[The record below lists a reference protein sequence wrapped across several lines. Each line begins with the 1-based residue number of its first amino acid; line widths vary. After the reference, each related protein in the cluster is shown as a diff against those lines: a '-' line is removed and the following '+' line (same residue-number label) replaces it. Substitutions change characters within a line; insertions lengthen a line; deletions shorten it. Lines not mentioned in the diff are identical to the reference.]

1 MNHKVRLS
9 VLCCSMVLLSGCGVI
24 KEAFPDKEKDYRY
37 THEIPEIVVPNNL
50 GQQANSVTRS
60 MPEAEIIDEPVMKQS
75 MPIIE
80 PPKAST
86 QFIPSPKV
94 AAPSVKPQPNIKAE
108 QAKVKTLTKPEA
120 AEQTPAPNANGA
132 LQTTPLQETPIEVSK
147 YAESVADA
155 DAAVAPVLKLRKT
168 SERTAVLH
176 FNQNEERTWRIV
188 GKALTQQAVEISER
202 NTKAH
207 YFTVQYEPQAK
218 ALKDDSIW
226 DDIGFIFGAENN
238 QEQSYRIALTE
249 KDKQTEIRVLDAEN
263 KVCST
268 DACIQLTKL
277 LQTAIEKAMK
287 D

>member
-1 MNHKVRLS
+1 MSHNVRLS
-9 VLCCSMVLLSGCGVI
+9 VLCWAVALLSGCGML

-50 GQQANSVTRS
+50 GQSAKSVARS
-60 MPEAEIIDEPVMKQS
+60 TPPIAEVSNASIPK
-75 MPIIE
+75 IE
-80 PPKAST
+80 
-86 QFIPSPKV
+86 SPKLPV
-94 AAPSVKPQPNIKAE
+94 RPMTSQPISAPVLKQQDVEKPE
-108 QAKVKTLTKPEA
+108 QAPAKPEVT
-120 AEQTPAPNANGA
+120 EQTPDSNTV
-132 LQTTPLQETPIEVSK
+132 LQTTPLQETPIEVSN
-147 YAESVADA
+147 YAEGVADA
-155 DAAVAPVLKLRKT
+155 DTAIAPELKLRKT
-168 SERTAVLH
+168 SERTAVLQ
-176 FNQNEERTWRIV
+176 FNQNMERTWRLV

-263 KVCST
+263 KVCTT
-268 DACIQLTKL
+268 DACVQLTKL
-277 LQTAIEKAMK
+277 LKTAIEKAMK

>member
-1 MNHKVRLS
+1 MKHKMPLI
-9 VLCCSMVLLSGCGVI
+9 VLCWVAALLSGCGI
-24 KEAFPDKEKDYRY
+24 LKEAFPDKEKDYRY

-50 GQQANSVTRS
+50 GQSAKSVTRS
-60 MPEAEIIDEPVMKQS
+60 APPIAAVSDESATKV
-75 MPIIE
+75 E
-80 PPKAST
+80 
-86 QFIPSPKV
+86 SPKLP
-94 AAPSVKPQPNIKAE
+94 APPLPSQPISAPVLKQQKVVKPEPAPVVE
-108 QAKVKTLTKPEA
+108 PEVTG
-120 AEQTPAPNANGA
+120 QTPDSNAI
-132 LQTTPLQETPIEVSK
+132 LQTTPLQETPIEVSS
-147 YAESVADA
+147 YAEGVADA
-155 DAAVAPVLKLRKT
+155 DAAIAPALKLHKT
-168 SERTAVLH
+168 SERTAVLQ
-176 FNQNEERTWRIV
+176 FNQNMERTWRIV

-226 DDIGFIFGAENN
+226 DEIGFIFGAENN

-249 KDKQTEIRVLDAEN
+249 KDKQTEIRVLDAEH

-277 LQTAIEKAMK
+277 LKTAIEKAMK